1 MNRLQIVAN
10 PQITDANPTYDRWQ
24 QTHGFSKKKKKKKPI
39 YVPDSS
45 SKAKIEIRNL
55 T

>member
-24 QTHGFSKKKKKKKPI
+24 QTHGFSKKKKKKNQYMCPI
-39 YVPDSS
+39 HQV
-45 SKAKIEIRNL
+45 KQKLKLE

>member
-10 PQITDANPTYDRWQ
+10 PRITDANPTYDRWQ
-24 QTHGFSKKKKKKKPI
+24 QTHGFSKKKKKNPK
-39 YVPDSS
+39 YVSDSS

>member
-10 PQITDANPTYDRWQ
+10 PRITDANPTYDRWQ
-24 QTHGFSKKKKKKKPI
+24 QTHGFSKKKKPI
-39 YVPDSS
+39 YVSDSS